1 MRQLSKSV
9 LLLVALAGCRAKQ
22 PPVERTAE
30 AAARRDSARAVHLD
44 SAAHYLYAAA
54 QAAEDSATFYHNQ
67 SHAQTSNPSDTAALR
82 RFFADYAR

>member
-1 MRQLSKSV
+1 MLRLSKSV

-22 PPVERTAE
+22 PPVERAAE
-30 AAARRDSARAVHLD
+30 VAARRDSLHAVRLD
-44 SAAHYLYAAA
+44 TTAEQLYAAA

-82 RFFADYAR
+82 RFFAEYAR